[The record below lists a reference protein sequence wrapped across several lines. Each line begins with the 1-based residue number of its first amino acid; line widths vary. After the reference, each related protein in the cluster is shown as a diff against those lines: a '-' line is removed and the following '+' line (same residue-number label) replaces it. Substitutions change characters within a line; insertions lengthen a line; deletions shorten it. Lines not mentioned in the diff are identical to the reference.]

1 MNPFDHVPDDIE
13 RRIADDRPPLP
24 ADLRPR
30 VLAAVGQALASGR
43 RPSRAFARRP
53 EDSIILTTSIV
64 LASLAFLFVVP
75 SLVAQPR
82 STATIHSRLSPLESQ
97 ARRLGIEI
105 TPPPSRPMAL
115 ESSIV
120 AAPSRPVP
128 PILTPADVHRFL
140 STPF

>member
-30 VLAAVGQALASGR
+30 VLAAVGQALASGPH
-43 RPSRAFARRP
+43 PSRASARRP

-64 LASLAFLFVVP
+64 LASLAILIVVP
-75 SLVAQPR
+75 SLNARPR
-82 STATIHSRLSPLESQ
+82 ATAAIHSRPSPLQAQ
-97 ARRLGIEI
+97 ARRLGIEL
-105 TPPPSRPMAL
+105 PPSPPMTL

>member
-1 MNPFDHVPDDIE
+1 MNPFDHTPDNIE
-13 RRIADDRPPLP
+13 RRIADDRPPPP

-30 VLAAVGQALASGR
+30 VLTAVGQALASGP
-43 RPSRAFARRP
+43 RPSRASARRP

-64 LASLAFLFVVP
+64 LASLAVLLVVP
-75 SLVAQPR
+75 SLFAQPR
-82 STATIHSRLSPLESQ
+82 STATIHFRPSPLESQ
-97 ARRLGIEI
+97 ARRLGIEL
-105 TPPPSRPMAL
+105 PPSLPMTL

-120 AAPSRPVP
+120 AAPSHPFP